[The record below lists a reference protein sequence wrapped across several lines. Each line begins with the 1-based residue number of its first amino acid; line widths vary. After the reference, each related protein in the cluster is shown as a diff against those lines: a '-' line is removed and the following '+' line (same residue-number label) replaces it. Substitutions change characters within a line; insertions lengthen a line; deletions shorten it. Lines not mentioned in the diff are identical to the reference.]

1 MLAEATVFDRLSL
14 LADTTRSRLLL
25 ALEDQELTV
34 SELTTVLQLPQSTV
48 SRHLK
53 VLGDDGWVQSRR
65 DGTSRLY
72 RATLD
77 RLEPSARELWSLV
90 QSEVRDMP
98 DALADAERLAT
109 VLADRRSKS
118 QEFFSTAAG
127 QWDRLRRQLFG
138 ERGEVAPLLALLDR
152 AWEVGDLGCGTGRLS
167 EALAPF
173 VSRLV
178 AVDDSSPMLE
188 AARARLTPYENVE
201 IRSGRLEDLPLE
213 ARELDLAV
221 LALVLHHVPEPAKAM
236 AEVARV
242 VKPGGRAL
250 VVDMQPHKREEY
262 RQEMGHVWLGFPPER
277 LQGWLQDAGFE
288 DVRITP
294 LPADVEAQGPPLLTA
309 TARRRTDLTEDD

>member
-1 MLAEATVFDRLSL
+1 MIAEATVFDRLSL

-53 VLGDDGWVQSRR
+53 VLGDDDWVRSRR

-90 QSEVRDMP
+90 QQEVHDMP
-98 DALADAERLAT
+98 EARADAERLAA
-109 VLADRRSKS
+109 VLAERRSKS

-127 QWDRLRRQLFG
+127 QWDRLRRELFG
-138 ERGEVAPLLALLDR
+138 ERGEVAPLLALLDPQ
-152 AWEVGDLGCGTGRLS
+152 WTVGDLGCGTGRLS

-173 VSRLV
+173 MHRVV
-178 AVDDSSPMLE
+178 AVDDSGSMRE
-188 AARARLTPYENVE
+188 AAQARLAPYDHVE
-201 IRSGRLEDLPLE
+201 VRSGRLEDLPLE
-213 ARELDLAV
+213 TRELDLAV
-221 LALVLHHVPEPAKAM
+221 LALVLHHVPEPAKAL

-242 VKPGGRAL
+242 VKPQGRVL
-250 VVDMQPHKREEY
+250 VVDMQPHNREEY
-262 RQEMGHVWLGFPPER
+262 RQEMGHVWLGFPSER
-277 LQGWLQDAGFE
+277 LQGWLEDAGF
-288 DVRITP
+288 DRVRITP
-294 LPADVEAQGPPLLTA
+294 LPADVDAQGPPLLAA
-309 TARRRTDLTEDD
+309 TARRTTDSDTE